1 MNINLRLLDY
11 MKILVT
17 WHKIAQGNKIAQHNK
32 ITTLCQK

>member
-17 WHKIAQGNKIAQHNK
+17 WNKIAQGNKIAQHNK